1 MLGSGDQSKCVT
13 CPCRHDVRA
22 TAPGDGAR
30 AEKRVLRGSRVTG
43 RRLPTSGGA
52 GGEKPSARDRNERG
66 RQVGPAGLGRQTTG
80 PTPTAVSAGDC
91 LLACQPLIQEEVPAG
106 PRPRGGWLLRA
117 WPRSACRALSVHLMP
132 RSAPLINTARGRGRR
147 VSGRASREPAQ
158 RVQHLVREP
167 SFHVLHGLG
176 FIGANGKAGR
186 GRAGL
191 RVRKERK

>member
-1 MLGSGDQSKCVT
+1 MERS
-13 CPCRHDVRA
+13 PA
-22 TAPGDGAR
+22 
-30 AEKRVLRGSRVTG
+30 RVTAMN
-43 RRLPTSGGA
+43 A
-52 GGEKPSARDRNERG
+52 GGRSG
-66 RQVGPAGLGRQTTG
+66 RQVWAVRRQV
-80 PTPTAVSAGDC
+80 PPRQQSAQETVFSCEED
-91 LLACQPLIQEEVPAG
+91 ASQPLIQEEVPAG

-158 RVQHLVREP
+158 RVQHLVRKP